1 MVDRRQEIHNKR
13 ITEVMETSDAAADEA
28 NQSEE
33 ESEIETDENKNRK
46 ITAAEALKKLDELK
60 HFIEVNGSDHLNMIL
75 MS

>member
-1 MVDRRQEIHNKR
+1 MVDRRQEIRNKR

-46 ITAAEALKKLDELK
+46 ITAAEALKILDELK

>member
-1 MVDRRQEIHNKR
+1 MVDRRQEIRNKR

-46 ITAAEALKKLDELK
+46 VTAAEALKKLDELK

>member
-1 MVDRRQEIHNKR
+1 MVDRRQEIRNKR
-13 ITEVMETSDAAADEA
+13 ITEVMETSDAAAVEA

>member
-1 MVDRRQEIHNKR
+1 MVDRRQEIRNKR

-33 ESEIETDENKNRK
+33 ESEIETDENKSRK